1 MGKSKPLL
9 HSVAIE
15 RCLYLLPRVFTFC
28 VYKPFGSA
36 RVIEEEAS
44 EAEIWLAVNGAL
56 LNLST
61 ESGRVQLLSHI
72 SPSCRVRATAIS
84 LLRGSKG
91 HVFWPKI

>member
-1 MGKSKPLL
+1 MGRSKPLL
-9 HSVAIE
+9 HLMAIE
-15 RCLYLLPRVFTFC
+15 RCLYLLPSVFTFC

-36 RVIEEEAS
+36 WVIEEEAS

-56 LNLST
+56 LKLST

-72 SPSCRVRATAIS
+72 SSSCRVRATAIS
-84 LLRGSKG
+84 LLHSSQG